1 MLLLAI
7 ALVLVLV
14 LLVPASGFVP
24 GDSWRGRQ
32 KGGGSSSSSSSRVLL
47 ATTSSQPLKTGEF
60 EGVEFKSLDS
70 ISSVTSSVQGL
81 GKYSLSATITKAEMN
96 SFLNEY
102 KEEMKRRK
110 VVFPG
115 FRAGKLPPYVMGDVR
130 KYLVCF
136 GLETLIG
143 QLCNLNGLQLC
154 GEKGQEV
161 AFGEDSYYQEII
173 QPDFRGFDYAK
184 QRDSWREGTDFAFSA
199 QFYAI
204 SEEEGEGE
212 GEGEGGG
219 KVIDVQA
226 EKVKSSD

>member
-1 MLLLAI
+1 MQGVVVLVVAI
-7 ALVLVLV
+7 ALVLVLLV
-14 LLVPASGFVP
+14 VPASGFVP
-24 GDSWRGRQ
+24 GHFDSSWRG
-32 KGGGSSSSSSSRVLL
+32 GHSGSGSRVWVL
-47 ATTSSQPLKTGEF
+47 ASQSLKTGEF
-60 EGVEFKSLDS
+60 EGVEFKSLDT
-70 ISSVTSSVQGL
+70 SSSSVQGL

-212 GEGEGGG
+212 GDA
-219 KVIDVQA
+219 KVIDVEA
-226 EKVKSSD
+226 EEVKSSDNK

>member
-1 MLLLAI
+1 MQGVVVLLLAI
-7 ALVLVLV
+7 ALVLV

-24 GDSWRGRQ
+24 GDSWRGRHTHS
-32 KGGGSSSSSSSRVLL
+32 GSSSSRVLL
-47 ATTSSQPLKTGEF
+47 ASSQPLKTGEF
-60 EGVEFKSLDS
+60 EGVEFKSLDT
-70 ISSVTSSVQGL
+70 SSSSVQGL

-212 GEGEGGG
+212 GEGGG
-219 KVIDVQA
+219 KVIDVEA
-226 EKVKSSD
+226 EEVKSSD